1 MTVLIMLSLVTCTKT
16 ELLVL
21 YAIICVSLTVCSMCS
36 YPCVCAGVYVLC
48 YLTEVQFLRDEL
60 GSGR

>member
-1 MTVLIMLSLVTCTKT
+1 MFET
-16 ELLVL
+16 EHLVL
-21 YAIICVSLTVCSMCS
+21 YAGICVSVIVCSMCS
-36 YPCVCAGVYVLC
+36 YPCVFTGVCVLC